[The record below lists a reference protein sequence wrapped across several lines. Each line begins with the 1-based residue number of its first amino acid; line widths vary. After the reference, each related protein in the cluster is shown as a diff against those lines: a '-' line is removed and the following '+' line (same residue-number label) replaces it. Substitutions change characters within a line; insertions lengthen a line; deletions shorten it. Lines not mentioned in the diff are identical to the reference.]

1 MVYLGVVTRA
11 QNNGE
16 VFVKVQNGYE
26 LDELHDLNVTGAVS
40 GQFLFKNN
48 NLWSG
53 KFLGIS
59 DISGLQTSLNDK
71 QASGNYYLSS
81 NPSGF
86 ITGVDTSSF
95 YPRSNP
101 SGYIASNSTLIPG
114 AASISNIIQIA
125 QTGYD
130 AIVPQ
135 ENTLYIII

>member
-48 NLWSG
+48 NVWEG
-53 KFLGIS
+53 NFLGIS
-59 DISGLQTSLNDK
+59 SVSGLQNSLNEK
-71 QASGNYYLSS
+71 QVTGNYYLSS

-86 ITGVDTSSF
+86 ITGVDMSSL
-95 YPRSNP
+95 YPRNNP
-101 SGYIASNSTLIPG
+101 SGF
-114 AASISNIIQIA
+114 ISSALTDITRINNIRAISA
-125 QTGYD
+125 VEYD
-130 AIVPQ
+130 ALGSPDS
-135 ENTLYIII
+135 NTIYFIL